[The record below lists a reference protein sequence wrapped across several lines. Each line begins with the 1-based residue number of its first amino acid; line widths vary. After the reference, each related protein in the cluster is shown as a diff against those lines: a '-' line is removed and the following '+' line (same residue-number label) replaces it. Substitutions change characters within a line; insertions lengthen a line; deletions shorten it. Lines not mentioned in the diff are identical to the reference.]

1 MEEKESIA
9 ERLEAIRKNIGDPVV
24 IEVGMCKKNK
34 FEILKVNVCYPKNK
48 KSKKKETKE
57 SNPSYVG

>member
-9 ERLEAIRKNIGDPVV
+9 ERLEAIRKNIGETVV
-24 IEVGMCKKNK
+24 IRVGMSKKNT
-34 FEILKVNVCYPKNK
+34 FDIISVDAYYPKNK